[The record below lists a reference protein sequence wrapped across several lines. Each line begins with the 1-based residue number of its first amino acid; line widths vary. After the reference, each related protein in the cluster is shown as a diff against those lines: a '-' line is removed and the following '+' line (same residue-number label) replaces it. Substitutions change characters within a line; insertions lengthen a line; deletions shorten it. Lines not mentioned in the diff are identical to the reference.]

1 MSLIKLVQRLH
12 RNRRGHLC
20 QDGFTMVEVLVALVV
35 LAVGLLGVAG
45 MQMTALRGSN
55 SSYQRSQ
62 AIFCIYDI
70 MDRLRANR
78 VGALAGDYTIAVGV
92 VPPDRATVP
101 RADLTQ
107 WKESLRNIPMGD
119 GSVAING
126 IEATVCVEWD
136 DDRDGVLTPGT
147 ERLCIDSQL

>member
-1 MSLIKLVQRLH
+1 MSLTRFSRLL
-12 RNRRGHLC
+12 NKIGRRPS
-20 QDGFTMVEVLVALVV
+20 QAGFTMVEVLVALVV

-62 AIFCIYDI
+62 AIFCVYDV

-78 VGALAGDYTIAVGV
+78 VAALAGNYDIAIGV
-92 VPPDRATVP
+92 VPPDTATVA
-101 RADLTQ
+101 RLDLTQ
-107 WKESLRNIPMGD
+107 WKRSLANIPLGD
-119 GSVAING
+119 GSVVING

-136 DDRDGVLTPGT
+136 DDRDGILTPGT